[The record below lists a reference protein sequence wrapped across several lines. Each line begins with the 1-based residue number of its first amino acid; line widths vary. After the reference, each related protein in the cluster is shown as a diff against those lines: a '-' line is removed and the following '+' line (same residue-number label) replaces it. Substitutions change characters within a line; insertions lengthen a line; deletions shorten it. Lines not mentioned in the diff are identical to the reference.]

1 MPDSQPLAG
10 KIVTHYRI
18 IEMLGGGGMGVV
30 YKAED
35 TKLGRSVALKF
46 LPDDLAKDRTSLERF
61 QREARAASALNHP
74 NICTIHEI
82 DSDNGRP
89 FIVME
94 FLEGRTLKQ
103 TISGRALEFEQLMEL
118 CVQIADGLDA
128 AHAAGIIHRD
138 IKPANIFVTK
148 RGHAKILD
156 FGLAKLAPERLLA
169 AESAASSDLPADE
182 TEAEHL
188 TSPGMA
194 VGTVAYMSPE
204 QALGKELDA
213 RTDVFSFGVVLYE
226 AATGKRPFTG
236 TTSAAI
242 FDSILHK
249 APVSPVR
256 LNPESP
262 AELERI
268 INKAIEK
275 DRELRYQTAAE
286 MRADLKRLKRDTDS
300 GHAASVGTASGSR
313 VGTEERVSAVAPSS
327 LTQPALP
334 GVAGTRRNL
343 LVAGGLL
350 VLAIAATA
358 FFYFHRGPKLT
369 EKDSLVLADFVNTTG
384 DALFDGSLREAL
396 SAKLAESPYLNIV
409 SDAVIRQTMKFM
421 EQKSDAR
428 ITTELARQVC
438 TRSSGK
444 AVLAGTISSIGNQYA
459 LTLDA
464 VTCDSG
470 TSLARTG
477 ADAEGKDKVLRA
489 LGKLAS
495 EMRGKLGES
504 LGSIEKFNTPIEQAT
519 TGSLEALKAY
529 SLGVLALTSG
539 DDTRS
544 IPLLQRAIALDA
556 NFAMAYATLGTAYS
570 NVRDNKLS
578 IEYAS
583 KAFELRDRVSERE
596 KLYIDSHYYH
606 FVAGD
611 LNKVAETYQLWEQ
624 TYPRDTV
631 PWTNLGLIYGEFGQ
645 QENAIEQYLGALR
658 VDPNNGIARE
668 DLGDSYRMQGRFAEA
683 QSVYNKGLAQFPG
696 SPGFYSSLAVNAFV
710 QGDTAGMRS
719 HLDWLA
725 KRGLEQMSLTLEARA
740 AEFSG
745 QLEKS
750 RRLLDQRFP
759 LGQQKTSNGA
769 AAMSLAHHASV
780 ESFYGEIQQARAW
793 AERAISLRP
802 DDPPPAAIDAMVL
815 CGQLARA
822 EKLLDQAAKLHPDD
836 TLLNAIIFPATRANL
851 ALGRNDAQQALS
863 LLQPVQ
869 KYRLA
874 TDSPGR
880 MKHYLYFSGL
890 AYLEAKQGKEAVAEF
905 QTMLDQRGGH
915 PFSPSYPL
923 AALGLA
929 RARVLQGDT
938 AGARTAYQNFLAMWK
953 DADSDIPILLAAK
966 SEYAKLR

>member
-1 MPDSQPLAG
+1 MIGQTIS
-10 KIVTHYRI
+10 HYRI
-18 IEMLGGGGMGVV
+18 VEKLGGGGMGVV

-35 TKLGRSVALKF
+35 SKLGRSVALKF
-46 LPDDLAKDRTSLERF
+46 LPEDLAKDRIALERF
-61 QREARAASALNHP
+61 QREARSASALNHP

-82 DSDNGRP
+82 DSDNGRH
-89 FIVME
+89 FIAME
-94 FLEGRTLKQ
+94 LLEGRTLKQ
-103 TISGRALEFEQLMEL
+103 IIGGRALELEQLMEL
-118 CVQIADGLDA
+118 AVHIADGLDA
-128 AHAAGIIHRD
+128 AHTVGIIHRD

-156 FGLAKLAPERLLA
+156 FGLAKLAPEQILA
-169 AESAASSDLPADE
+169 DDGAELSELPTVE
-182 TEAEHL
+182 TEEHHL
-188 TSPGMA
+188 TSPGVT

-213 RTDVFSFGVVLYE
+213 RTDIFSFGVVVYE

-268 INKAIEK
+268 INKALEK

-286 MRADLKRLKRDTDS
+286 MRADLKRLKRDTES
-300 GHAASVGTASGSR
+300 GLMASVGAASASR
-313 VGTEERVSAVAPSS
+313 AGIEERGSAAATVSTSQTP
-327 LTQPALP
+327 LPAT
-334 GVAGTRRNL
+334 AATRRNL
-343 LVAGGLL
+343 LVAGALL

-358 FFYFHRGPKLT
+358 FFYFHRAPKLT
-369 EKDSLVLADFVNTTG
+369 EKDSIVLADFVNTTG
-384 DALFDGSLREAL
+384 DAVFDGSLREAL
-396 SAKLAESPYLNIV
+396 SAKLAESPFLNIV
-409 SDAVIRQTMKFM
+409 SDAAIRQTMKFM

-428 ITTELARQVC
+428 ITAELARQVC
-438 TRSSGK
+438 TRTGSKS
-444 AVLAGTISSIGNQYA
+444 VLAGTISGIGNQYA

-470 TSLARTG
+470 TSLARAG

-495 EMRGKLGES
+495 EMRSKLGES
-504 LGSIEKFNTPIEQAT
+504 LGSIQKFNTPIEQAT

-529 SLGVLALTSG
+529 SLGVIALTSG
-539 DDTRS
+539 DDTRCV
-544 IPLLQRAIALDA
+544 PLLQRAIALDP
-556 NFAMAYATLGTAYS
+556 NFAMAYATLGTSYS
-570 NVRDNKLS
+570 NLRDNKLS
-578 IEYAS
+578 REYAS
-583 KAFELRDRVSERE
+583 KAFALRDRVSERE

-606 FVAGD
+606 FVAAD

-624 TYPRDTV
+624 TYPRDSV

-658 VDPNNGIARE
+658 VDPNNGIALE

-683 QSVYNKGLAQFPG
+683 QSVYEKGLVQFSG
-696 SPGFYSSLAVNAFV
+696 SPGFHTSLVINTFV
-710 QGDTAGMRS
+710 QGDAAGMRS

-759 LGQQKTSNGA
+759 IGQQKAPNGA
-769 AAMSLAHHASV
+769 AAMSLAQHASV
-780 ESFYGEIQQARAW
+780 EAFYGEIQQARAW
-793 AERAISLRP
+793 AERAISLQP
-802 DDPPPAAIDAMVL
+802 DDPPPAAIDALVL

-822 EKLLDQAAKLHPDD
+822 EKLLDQSAKAHPDD

-851 ALGRNDAQQALS
+851 ALGRNDPQQALS
-863 LLQPVQ
+863 ILQPVQ

-874 TDSPGR
+874 TDLPGR
-880 MKHYLYFSGL
+880 TKHYLYFNGL
-890 AYLEAKQGKEAVAEF
+890 AYLRAKQGKEAAAEF

-915 PFSPSYPL
+915 PFSPTYPL

-929 RARVLQGDT
+929 RARSLEGDT
-938 AGARTAYQNFLAMWK
+938 VGARTAYQNFLAMWK
-953 DADSDIPILLAAK
+953 DADPDIPMLIAAK
-966 SEYAKLR
+966 AAYAKLK

>member
-1 MPDSQPLAG
+1 MADSSSLIGQT
-10 KIVTHYRI
+10 VSHYRI
-18 IEMLGGGGMGVV
+18 IEKLGGGGMGVV

-35 TKLGRSVALKF
+35 TKLGRSIALKF

-82 DSDNGRP
+82 DSDAGRH
-89 FIVME
+89 FIAME
-94 FLEGRTLKQ
+94 LLEGRTLKQ
-103 TISGRALEFEQLMEL
+103 SIGGRALELEQLMEL
-118 CVQIADGLDA
+118 AVQIADGLDA
-128 AHAAGIIHRD
+128 AHSAGIVHRD

-169 AESAASSDLPADE
+169 GDGAELSEMPTLE
-182 TEAEHL
+182 TEEHHL
-188 TSPGMA
+188 TSPGA
-194 VGTVAYMSPE
+194 TVGTVAYMSPE

-213 RTDVFSFGVVLYE
+213 RTDIFSFGVVVYE

-268 INKAIEK
+268 INKALEK
-275 DRELRYQTAAE
+275 DRELRYQTATE
-286 MRADLKRLKRDTDS
+286 MRADLKRLKRDTES
-300 GHAASVGTASGSR
+300 GLTASVGAASASR
-313 VGTEERVSAVAPSS
+313 AGTEERGPAATTASS
-327 LTQPALP
+327 SQTPLPAS
-334 GVAGTRRNL
+334 AGTRRNL
-343 LVAGGLL
+343 LAAGALL

-358 FFYFHRGPKLT
+358 FFYFHRAPKLT
-369 EKDSLVLADFVNTTG
+369 EKDSIVLADFVNTTG
-384 DALFDGSLREAL
+384 DAVFDGSLREAL
-396 SAKLAESPYLNIV
+396 SAKLAESPFLNIV
-409 SDAVIRQTMKFM
+409 SDTAIRQTMKFM

-428 ITTELARQVC
+428 ITSELARQVC
-438 TRSSGK
+438 TRTGGK
-444 AVLAGTISSIGNQYA
+444 AVLAGTISGIGNQYA

-470 TSLARTG
+470 TSLARAG
-477 ADAEGKDKVLRA
+477 VDAEGKDKVLRA

-529 SLGVLALTSG
+529 SLGVIALTSG
-539 DDTRS
+539 DDPRC
-544 IPLLQRAIALDA
+544 IPLLQRAIALDP
-556 NFAMAYATLGTAYS
+556 NFAMAYATLGTSYS
-570 NVRDNKLS
+570 NLRDNKLS
-578 IEYAS
+578 REYAS
-583 KAFELRDRVSERE
+583 KAFALRDRVSERE

-631 PWTNLGLIYGEFGQ
+631 PWTNLGLIYSEFGQ
-645 QENAIEQYLGALR
+645 QENAMEQYLGALR
-658 VDPNNGIARE
+658 VDPNNGIGLE
-668 DLGDSYRMQGRFAEA
+668 DLGDSYRMQNRFAEA
-683 QSVYNKGLAQFPG
+683 QSVFEKGLAQFQG
-696 SPGFYSSLAVNAFV
+696 SPGLHTSLAVNAFV
-710 QGDTAGMRS
+710 QGDIAGMRS
-719 HLDWLA
+719 HLDSA
-725 KRGLEQMSLTLEARA
+725 SKKGMGPFTSNMEARA
-740 AEFSG
+740 DEFSG

-750 RRLLDQRFP
+750 RKLLDQRFP
-759 LGQQKTSNGA
+759 AGQQKPPNA
-769 AAMSLAHHASV
+769 MAAMTIATHASA
-780 ESFYGEIQQARAW
+780 EAMYGELQQARAW

-802 DDPPPAAIDAMVL
+802 DDPPPTAIDALAL
-815 CGQLARA
+815 CGQLVRA
-822 EKLLDQAAKLHPDD
+822 EALLDQSAKAHPED
-836 TLLNAIIFPATRANL
+836 TLLNEILFPVTRAIV
-851 ALGRNDAQQALS
+851 ALGRNNPQQALS
-863 LLQPVQ
+863 ILQPVQ
-869 KYRLA
+869 KHRLA

-880 MKHYLYFSGL
+880 MKLYLYFNGL
-890 AYLEAKQGKEAVAEF
+890 AYLQAKQPKEAAAEF
-905 QTMLDQRGGH
+905 QTMLDQRGAH
-915 PFSPSYPL
+915 PFSPGYPL

-929 RARVLQGDT
+929 RARALAGDT

-953 DADSDIPILLAAK
+953 DADPDVPILLQAK
-966 SEYAKLR
+966 SEYARLH